1 MQRSA
6 AEQNWL
12 GSLTFKVGCCEI
24 MWTFGLIASLQK
36 PNFWSLIGD
45 NEQSEQTWSG
55 WRYSSL
61 PSISGL
67 LICQIKPGSDIGVD
81 ICGRDFLP
89 IYIWLNTQPCLFKNL
104 NKGSVL
110 VVSSCGISLVKLGP
124 RRLGPGPRTVRPWSP
139 IVHFEKNGHLGLRAQ
154 LFGDQPIR
162 GPICPEPWNHE
173 MWNEWAGY
181 VWVVVVDKKSQKQ
194 RAPTWR
200 PQVSPVFIDLLP
212 S

>member
-1 MQRSA
+1 M
-6 AEQNWL
+6 
-12 GSLTFKVGCCEI
+12 
-24 MWTFGLIASLQK
+24 
-36 PNFWSLIGD
+36 
-45 NEQSEQTWSG
+45 
-55 WRYSSL
+55 SSL
-61 PSISGL
+61 SKLDLDEGITPHHPFLVFSSG
-67 LICQIKPGSDIGVD
+67 SNIGVD
-81 ICGRDFLP
+81 IFGRDFLP

-139 IVHFEKNGHLGLRAQ
+139 IVRFEKTGHLGLRAQ

-181 VWVVVVDKKSQKQ
+181 VCGLWSLTRKARSSVHQLGGLKSVQFLSTCF
-194 RAPTWR
+194 RLNGEFNTWNEHWAG
-200 PQVSPVFIDLLP
+200 PSAHAMGGLLYVIP
-212 S
+212 GWWIRLGFWIWF